1 MNFFFHNSV
10 KNYTIAL
17 LDLFNDI
24 HIPRYNEEG
33 ERLQDI
39 VIPIKFGNRDKAYQL
54 DEHEME
60 NLINGN
66 INVLPKMVL
75 EFNSMSK
82 ALDRNTNKNQKIN
95 KRKVSTDPS
104 ALMYEYHYNAVAYDF
119 EFTLYLATR
128 TFSDATMV
136 IEQIAPM
143 FRPDISMKIWELDI
157 QEEPTTVPVA
167 IGDFDITLPDL
178 DPDEIRIVEVSLP
191 ITLKGNL
198 YMPIKEAGIIK
209 ELEINMINVEAERS
223 LKGIEYEL
231 DTFPSVISA
240 KAEDGMTKDD
250 IEDIT
255 VTKEDSDIT
264 RPSTEEENE

>member
-1 MNFFFHNSV
+1 MNFFFHNSI

-24 HIPRYNEEG
+24 HIPRYSEEG
-33 ERLQDI
+33 ERLKDI
-39 VIPIKFGNRDKAYQL
+39 IIPIKFGNRDKAFQL
-54 DEHEME
+54 DEHEIE

-66 INVLPKMVL
+66 INVLPKMAL

-82 ALDRNTNKNQKIN
+82 ALDRNTNKNHKIN
-95 KRKVSTDPS
+95 KRKVSTDPA

-128 TFSDATMV
+128 TFTDATMV

-178 DPDEIRIVEVSLP
+178 DPDEIRIIEVSLP

-198 YMPIKEAGIIK
+198 YMPITDMSVIK
-209 ELEINMINVEAERS
+209 ELEVNMINIEAERNK
-223 LKGIEYEL
+223 KGIEYEVESQ
-231 DTFPSVISA
+231 PSKITA
-240 KAEDGMTKDD
+240 TAEDGQTKDD
-250 IEDIT
+250 IENIKTSKIEYDI
-255 VTKEDSDIT
+255 SSGNI
-264 RPSTEEENE
+264 PQP